1 MIDRRAVMS
10 HTSDAEG
17 SLIKIYTARNTLE
30 SSLIRKV
37 LTEKGIRVLIPAEE
51 FDAVA
56 GSGIEPEAIFVPEAD
71 RDRAIQLLQKVWDI
85 LDPPGDDADGQD
97 GGSI

>member
-1 MIDRRAVMS
+1 MS
-10 HTSDAEG
+10 HTGDAKG
-17 SLIKIYTARNTLE
+17 SLTKIYTARNTLE

-37 LTEKGIRVLIPAEE
+37 LSEEGIRVLIPAEE
-51 FDAVA
+51 FNEVV

-71 RDRAIQLLQKVWDI
+71 RDRAIQLLQKVWDF

-97 GGSI
+97 GSSI